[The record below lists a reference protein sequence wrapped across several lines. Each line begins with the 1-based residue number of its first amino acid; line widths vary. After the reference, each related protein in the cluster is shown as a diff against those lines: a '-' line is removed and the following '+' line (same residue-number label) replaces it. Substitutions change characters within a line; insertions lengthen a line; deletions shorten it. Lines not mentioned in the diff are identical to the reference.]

1 MDRDRIKQRLEDAG
15 RTLLRTPIPHNG
27 FPMGHKSGWP
37 EVVRNMSDLFEAL
50 VGMSEEER
58 QQFWDAEN
66 MVRMRPSA
74 KQIQQMEETL
84 PLFFVIEDK
93 RRRDIT
99 FARSLIHP
107 LSERHI
113 VSYAKLGRKYGI
125 HKDTIRKWHHAGLD
139 EILAYENKLK
149 KVSPTSSKSSI
160 LFAIV

>member
-1 MDRDRIKQRLEDAG
+1 MTRDEIKQRLEEAG
-15 RTLLRTPIPHNG
+15 KTLLRTPMPVNG
-27 FPMGHKSGWP
+27 FPFGHKSGWP
-37 EVVRNMSDLFEAL
+37 DIVRNMSDLFEAL
-50 VGMSEEER
+50 VGMSPE
-58 QQFWDAEN
+58 QLKQFWDQEN

-74 KQIQQMEETL
+74 KQIQHMEETL
-84 PLFFVIEDK
+84 PLFYVIEDK
-93 RRRDIT
+93 RKRDIT

-113 VSYAKLGRKYGI
+113 VSYAKLGKKYGI

-139 EILAYENKLK
+139 EILAHENKSK